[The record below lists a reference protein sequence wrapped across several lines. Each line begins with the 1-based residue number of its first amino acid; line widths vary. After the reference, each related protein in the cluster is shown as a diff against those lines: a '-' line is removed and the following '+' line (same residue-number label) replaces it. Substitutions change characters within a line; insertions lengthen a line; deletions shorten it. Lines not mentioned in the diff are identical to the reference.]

1 MRGKLT
7 FKNNSRSLL
16 CANEFRMNSGAKT
29 LAFCL
34 KPGLFGEPLPYRADG
49 RKQRRGLGNEVGFKA
64 LSILFVLGSNSSGR
78 DADDRL
84 PSNAR
89 QQALAILDQETG
101 EFEER
106 VLDTLER
113 RYTTSQ
119 YPPQLGLEAD
129 RLNKL
134 VPGIDGAAR
143 DRVPGPGA

>member
-1 MRGKLT
+1 
-7 FKNNSRSLL
+7 
-16 CANEFRMNSGAKT
+16 
-29 LAFCL
+29 
-34 KPGLFGEPLPYRADG
+34 
-49 RKQRRGLGNEVGFKA
+49 LGNEVGFKA

-78 DADDRL
+78 DADYRL

-113 RYTTSQ
+113 RYATSQ

-143 DRVPGPGA
+143 DRVPGPCA